1 MSYNCTAGDARNEVL
16 TTTELAK
23 LKFNPNHYRVN
34 AYQGMAYDPMRKIV
48 LGYKIV
54 VSQSITLLLGPV
66 PAGLDFNVA
75 LQQEKVK
82 ERQRHAHEHR
92 QRRLSDSSV

>member
-48 LGYKIV
+48 AIRLQDCRESVYN
-54 VSQSITLLLGPV
+54 ITI
-66 PAGLDFNVA
+66 
-75 LQQEKVK
+75 
-82 ERQRHAHEHR
+82 R
-92 QRRLSDSSV
+92 SSSCWVRF